1 MGLALTDTQEM
12 PKRFHPFCGRESL
25 SRHEMC
31 QKHAKNP
38 FALMN
43 WTGKMMN
50 QLLLFSFR
58 LISKAQGEAS
68 HTEKKKKKEKITKTQ
83 RRSLKNP
90 PTGYSRNRR
99 HPKNVSPH
107 QLKPTTYLHTPASCV
122 NLLLQPV

>member
-1 MGLALTDTQEM
+1 
-12 PKRFHPFCGRESL
+12 
-25 SRHEMC
+25 MC

-68 HTEKKKKKEKITKTQ
+68 HTEKKKKRRENHKNAEEVLKESPDWIF
-83 RRSLKNP
+83 
-90 PTGYSRNRR
+90 
-99 HPKNVSPH
+99 PK
-107 QLKPTTYLHTPASCV
+107 
-122 NLLLQPV
+122 

>member
-1 MGLALTDTQEM
+1 
-12 PKRFHPFCGRESL
+12 
-25 SRHEMC
+25 MC

-68 HTEKKKKKEKITKTQ
+68 HTEKKKKEEKITKTQ

-107 QLKPTTYLHTPASCV
+107 QLKPDHLLTHTHTHTSVVCKPPTTTGV
-122 NLLLQPV
+122 KMKKIQTRKVQ